1 MALAASLAIVGPAAA
16 QTHSMPGQAMLV
28 AELQSTAPPAPMD
41 WNAARLQF
49 SRPDPIAAES
59 PAIPEWIA
67 APESLRT
74 SISFCNTPFVQEV
87 RLPIGS
93 LLGGRVHIS
102 GFSDTILMANFKWGL
117 YEPGSVSGL
126 NLNRGMV
133 PGLAEPANDSSYGLA
148 ISLSGKGFCEPGMA
162 SRLLH
167 RAGRL
172 AERTAH

>member
-28 AELQSTAPPAPMD
+28 AELQSTAPPALTD
-41 WNAARLQF
+41 WNAAGLQF
-49 SRPDPIAAES
+49 SRPDPITAES
-59 PAIPEWIA
+59 PAVPAWIA
-67 APESLRT
+67 APESLRANV
-74 SISFCNTPFVQEV
+74 SFCNTPFLQEV

-102 GFSDTILMANFKWGL
+102 GFDDTLLMANFKWGL
-117 YEPGSVSGL
+117 YGPGSVSGL

-133 PGLAEPANDSSYGLA
+133 PGLAEPANDTSYGLA
-148 ISLSGKGFCEPGMA
+148 VTLSGKEFCNPGMA
-162 SRLLH
+162 SRFLH

-172 AERTAH
+172 TERKAR